1 MGVKARPPRAAV
13 NRQATCPSGAYPVSR
28 YGPFWRTIVTFS
40 RDSSNAAA
48 EMADDADDLTG
59 RSDAMARLMRVRR
72 SSAEDTPGQR
82 TVRRQQRKARSR
94 AWRKRKR

>member
-1 MGVKARPPRAAV
+1 
-13 NRQATCPSGAYPVSR
+13 
-28 YGPFWRTIVTFS
+28 
-40 RDSSNAAA
+40 
-48 EMADDADDLTG
+48 MADDADDLTG